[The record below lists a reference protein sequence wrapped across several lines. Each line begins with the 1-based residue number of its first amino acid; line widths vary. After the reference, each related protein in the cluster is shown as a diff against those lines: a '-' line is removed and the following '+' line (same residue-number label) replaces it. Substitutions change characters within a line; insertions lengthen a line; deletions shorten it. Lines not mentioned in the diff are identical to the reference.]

1 MQNKSDDEN
10 ILIYCYV
17 SIFRES
23 IFSNVLCLS
32 EDKTGFSLDLKI
44 FFYYSKVYLA
54 LIKNCSFII

>member
-23 IFSNVLCLS
+23 ILSNVLCLS

-44 FFYYSKVYLA
+44 FFL
-54 LIKNCSFII
+54 L